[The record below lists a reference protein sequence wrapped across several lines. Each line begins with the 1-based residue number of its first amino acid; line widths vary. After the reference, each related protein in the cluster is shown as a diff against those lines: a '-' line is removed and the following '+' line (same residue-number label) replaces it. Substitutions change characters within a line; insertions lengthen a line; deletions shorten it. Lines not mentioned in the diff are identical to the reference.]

1 MKTLVFATNNPH
13 KLKEIK
19 AKVGNSFEI
28 KSLKDIEVSEDIP
41 EPYETLEKNAFNK
54 ARCIH
59 EKYGYD
65 CFADDTGLEI
75 DALNGRPGVYSAR
88 YAGPQCHFQ
97 DNINRVLREMEG
109 ETNRSARF
117 RCVIALILNGQE
129 HQFEGAVEGKI
140 LTEEHGSEGFGY
152 DPVFQPDGYDQSFAE
167 MPLEIKNKI
176 SHRGKAVAKLT
187 AFLKVKAKQK

>member
-19 AKVGNSFEI
+19 AKVGDSFEI

-41 EPYETLEKNAFNK
+41 EPYETLEENAFNK
-54 ARCIH
+54 ARYIH
-59 EKYGYD
+59 EKFGYD

-97 DNINRVLREMEG
+97 DNINKVLREMEDKS
-109 ETNRSARF
+109 NRSARF
-117 RCVIALILNGQE
+117 RCVIALILNGKE
-129 HQFEGAVEGKI
+129 HKFEGAVEGKI

-152 DPVFQPDGYDQSFAE
+152 DPLFQPLGYNQSFAE
-167 MPLEIKNKI
+167 MPLEIKNQI

-187 AFLKVKAKQK
+187 EFLRKQTM

>member
-1 MKTLVFATNNPH
+1 MMKTLVFATNNPH

-19 AKVGNSFEI
+19 AKIGDSFEL
-28 KSLKDIEVSEDIP
+28 KSLKDIDVNEDIP

-54 ARCIH
+54 ARYIH
-59 EKYGYD
+59 DRYGYD

-75 DALNGRPGVYSAR
+75 DALDGRPGVYSAR

-97 DNINRVLREMEG
+97 DNINKVLDEIKN

-117 RCVIALILNGQE
+117 RCVIALILNGKE
-129 HQFEGAVEGKI
+129 HQFEGTVEGKI

-152 DPVFQPDGYDQSFAE
+152 DPVFQPEGYKQSFAE
-167 MPLEIKNKI
+167 MPLEIKNQI
-176 SHRGKAVAKLT
+176 SHRGRAVAKLT
-187 AFLKVKAKQK
+187 DFLREKAG

>member
-13 KLKEIK
+13 KLKEIR
-19 AKVGNSFEI
+19 AKVGDSFEI
-28 KSLKDIEVSEDIP
+28 KSLEDIDVNEDIP
-41 EPYETLEKNAFNK
+41 EPYETLEENAFNK
-54 ARCIH
+54 ARYIK

-117 RCVIALILNGQE
+117 RCVIALILNGKE
-129 HQFEGAVEGKI
+129 YQFEGAVEGKI

-152 DPVFQPDGYDQSFAE
+152 DPVFQPEGYNQSFAE
-167 MPLEIKNKI
+167 MPLETKNKI

-187 AFLKVKAKQK
+187 AFLKVKASQK